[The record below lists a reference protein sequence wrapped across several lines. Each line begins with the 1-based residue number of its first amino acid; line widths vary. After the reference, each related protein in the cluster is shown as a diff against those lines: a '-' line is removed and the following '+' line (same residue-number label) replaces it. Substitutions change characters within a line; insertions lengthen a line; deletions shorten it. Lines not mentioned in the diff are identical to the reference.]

1 MNDVDGHDNGAAVDV
16 TAAATQA
23 RRVQRNWAARSI
35 ADRAAVLQRVR
46 RGLLRHA
53 ETLVEVL
60 VDELGKLPAEARIL
74 DVAPAAVALLWAA
87 RSGPAALASSTVPTT
102 LPGFVRTASSTW
114 KPRGVCALLSP
125 WNYPAAIPM
134 GTIAAALIGGNAVLW
149 KPSEHAS
156 RSSSLLVS
164 LLERHGLP
172 RGLVSLVPG
181 GPEVG
186 RAVVDADID
195 HLTFVGSSAVGRKVA
210 ARCGERLIPCIIEGG
225 GKAPAIVLPGA
236 DLERAA
242 HAIVFGGLANGG
254 QSCVAV
260 ERVYAVGSTF
270 EPLQRRLH
278 ALADQTELPRAVLGE
293 RGLPRVV
300 DVSGEPESPL
310 LREEVFGPCL
320 PLVSVENAAEAVL
333 RSNAHPLQ
341 LAAYVFG
348 PAPEARAVAA
358 QLRAPMVAID
368 DTMIH
373 YALPELPFG
382 GVGASGFGRVHG
394 DEGLRSLCVQQI
406 VVEPGSFR
414 PTQEAWWQPYPGHK
428 HLLRTLDFALDV
440 VSRWRPRR

>member
-1 MNDVDGHDNGAAVDV
+1 MSDVDTSTVDVV
-16 TAAATQA
+16 TAAAA
-23 RRVQRNWAARSI
+23 AARS
-35 ADRAAVLQRVR
+35 AQAGWAAVPIGQRATLLR
-46 RGLLRHA
+46 HLRSGLLRDG
-53 ETLVEVL
+53 EELVSVL
-60 VDELGKLPAEARIL
+60 VDELGKLPAEARVL
-74 DVAPAAVALLWAA
+74 DVAPAAVALSWAA
-87 RSGPAALASSTVPTT
+87 RSGPAALAPSTIATT

-156 RSSSLLVS
+156 SSSACLLR

-172 RGLVSLVPG
+172 RGLVSLVVG
-181 GPEVG
+181 GPDVG
-186 RAVVDADID
+186 HAVVDADID
-195 HLTFVGSSAVGRKVA
+195 HLTFVGSSAIGRSVA

-236 DLERAA
+236 HLERAA

-260 ERVYAVGSTF
+260 ERVYAVGNTF
-270 EPLQRRLH
+270 EPLQRLLQELAAH
-278 ALADQTELPRAVLGE
+278 AELPRAVLGD
-293 RGLPRVV
+293 RGLPHVI

-310 LREEVFGPCL
+310 LREEVFGPVL

-333 RSNAHPLQ
+333 RSNAHSLQ

-348 PAPEARAVAA
+348 PKHEARAVAA

-368 DTMIH
+368 DAMIH

-382 GVGASGFGRVHG
+382 GVGGSGFGRVHG

-406 VVEPGSFR
+406 VVEPGAVR
-414 PTQEAWWQPYPGHK
+414 PSREPWWQPYPGHK
-428 HLLRTLDFALDV
+428 HVLRALDV
-440 VSRWRPRR
+440 ALDVIDRLRL